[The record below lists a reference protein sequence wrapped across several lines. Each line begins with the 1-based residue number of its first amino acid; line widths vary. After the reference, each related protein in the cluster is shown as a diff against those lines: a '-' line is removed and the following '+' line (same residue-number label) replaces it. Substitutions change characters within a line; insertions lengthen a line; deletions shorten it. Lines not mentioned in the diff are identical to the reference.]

1 MQRLRLKS
9 MIGIIPLSSAGIVGE
24 SLLDNA
30 VRRRVATFL
39 RGPLACCLARLII
52 PCLIAPRTVLS
63 PAIAL
68 LVRIRYPIDNKSEG
82 ISKQVLAASSAL
94 GDMNALRYHRR

>member
-68 LVRIRYPIDNKSEG
+68 LVRVRYPPRLRYFPSNVVNAEELIEIDKKSER
-82 ISKQVLAASSAL
+82 ISK
-94 GDMNALRYHRR
+94 